1 MSQALIY
8 KQGILDLRKKKKTLE
23 TGGME
28 WKPDVLKGQEEGQGG
43 KNIVNN
49 NFRMLVDC
57 KIL

>member
-8 KQGILDLRKKKKTLE
+8 KQGILDLRKKTLE

-28 WKPDVLKGQEEGQGG
+28 WKPHVLKGQEEGQGG